1 MKEARST
8 DWLLESLA
16 INEEIRENELAP
28 DVDEGSKRVFS
39 KIKESR
45 AYFNDNKRG
54 RHISKTICKRKRLY
68 LAQIFK
74 KEKNRYNSL
83 KACDHPAGVLG
94 LWEGAQGRVYVTR
107 ANSHCW
113 MAETNTVR

>member
-45 AYFNDNKRG
+45 AYFNV
-54 RHISKTICKRKRLY
+54 Y
-68 LAQIFK
+68 L
-74 KEKNRYNSL
+74 
-83 KACDHPAGVLG
+83 
-94 LWEGAQGRVYVTR
+94 EGFITPFMIKIYLQ
-107 ANSHCW
+107 S
-113 MAETNTVR
+113 